1 MGLRGCALMRAF
13 GFDSRLRAPERL
25 ISVDD
30 YRAAARRRLPR
41 MVWSY
46 VDGGADDMVTVRA
59 NRSAFEKWWLMPAVL
74 TGHDRHE
81 LGTTVCGLPLS
92 MPVMLAPTG
101 FSGLSRWSGDI
112 DATRAADRCGSRFVL
127 STAASWSVEE
137 VAAASGREHAFQLY
151 PGSGGLAAELMRR
164 AWAAGYRTLFIT
176 VDVPVR
182 GNREGERKDGMG
194 NPPVLT
200 PRRLLNIAR
209 HPRWA
214 YDVIR
219 HRRIAGRNLVAGGT
233 VTDAVASVEI
243 QERHLMQSSLDWD
256 DLSWMREQWKGRLYL
271 KGVLRTDDAVRAIVL
286 GLDGVVVSNH
296 GGRQLDSC
304 PPTLEALPEIADEI
318 GHRAEVLFDG
328 GIRRGTDVVKALAL
342 GADAVLIGRPYVY
355 GLAVSG
361 EEGVVNVLEILR
373 EEIERALTLLGVR
386 SVHDLDRSHVSRAG
400 VPVTGES
407 SGRDG
412 RPSGDWVA
420 DAARRGAR

>member
-1 MGLRGCALMRAF
+1 MMHAF
-13 GFDSRLRAPERL
+13 GFDVRLRAPERL
-25 ISVDD
+25 ITVDD

-59 NRSAFEKWWLMPAVL
+59 NRSAFDNWWLMPSVL

-81 LGTTVCGLPLS
+81 LGTTVCGLPMS

-112 DATRAADRCGSRFVL
+112 DATRAADRCGSRYVL

-137 VAAASGREHAFQLY
+137 VAAASDREHLFQLY
-151 PGSGGLAAELMRR
+151 PGASGGLAAELMRR
-164 AWAAGYRTLFIT
+164 AWAAGFRALFVT
-176 VDVPVR
+176 VDVQVR
-182 GNREGERKDGMG
+182 GNREGERRHGMG

-209 HPRWA
+209 HPRWT
-214 YDVIR
+214 YDALR
-219 HRRIAGRNLVAGGT
+219 HRRIAGRNLVQGGT
-233 VTDAVASVEI
+233 VSDAVASVNI
-243 QERHLMQSSLDWD
+243 QERHLIQSRLDWD
-256 DLSWMREQWKGRLYL
+256 DVAWMREQWKGRLYV
-271 KGVLRTDDAVRAIVL
+271 KGVLRPDDAVRAIDL

-296 GGRQLDSC
+296 GGRQLDFC
-304 PPTLEALPEIADEI
+304 PPTIEVLPAIADEV
-318 GHRAEVLFDG
+318 GDRAEVLLDG

-361 EEGVVNVLEILR
+361 EQGVVHVLQILH
-373 EEIERALTLLGVR
+373 EEIERALTLLGVHG
-386 SVHDLDRSHVSRAG
+386 VHELNRSHVARVGTPFTRAAV
-400 VPVTGES
+400 VPT
-407 SGRDG
+407 
-412 RPSGDWVA
+412 
-420 DAARRGAR
+420 